1 MSFIRKLRAR
11 LNRHLTEDTCYI
23 LAKVTCDI
31 LAKVTCY
38 KYRSSLGP
46 TSAAVQVSLA
56 ASVDDVE

>member
-1 MSFIRKLRAR
+1 MR
-11 LNRHLTEDTCYI
+11 LTEDARYV
-23 LAKVTCDI
+23 LAKVTCYI

>member
-1 MSFIRKLRAR
+1 MR
-11 LNRHLTEDTCYI
+11 LTEDARYVLAKVTCYI

-56 ASVDDVE
+56 ASIDDEE